1 MLNIASMNTAD
12 LLALLE
18 QIPGEIKRRETEDKK
33 RVRKELEDLA
43 AKSGYSLDE
52 LLEEAIK
59 MAVKTRKP
67 VQIRYRSPDGEN
79 TWTGRG
85 RTPKWLAEALG
96 DGKSKEDFAV

>member
-43 AKSGYSLDE
+43 VKSGYSLDE

-79 TWTGRG
+79 AWTGRG